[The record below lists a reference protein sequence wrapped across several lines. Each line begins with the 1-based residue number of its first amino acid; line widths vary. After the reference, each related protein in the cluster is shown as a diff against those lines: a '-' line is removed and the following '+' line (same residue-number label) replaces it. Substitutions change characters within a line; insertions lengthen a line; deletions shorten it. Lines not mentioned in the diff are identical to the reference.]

1 MSFDG
6 AVNSYLF
13 LSVLMAPKGKYVIT
27 GGPGSGKSTLIDLLQ
42 QGGYHCSA
50 EVSRQMIIREV
61 ELGTDCLPWLDVS
74 CFSVKVLSEMI
85 SEWNS
90 ITGTQPS
97 FFDRG
102 IPDVIAYLK
111 LADLDIDNSYY
122 EQAEAHPYA
131 HKVFILPPWQDI
143 YINDPERWQS
153 YNESVAIYKMIR
165 ETYTS
170 LGYQL
175 VEVPLMPV
183 TQRMEFVLHHL
194 K

>member
-61 ELGTDCLPWLDVS
+61 
-74 CFSVKVLSEMI
+74 LSEMI
-85 SEWNS
+85 SEWKS